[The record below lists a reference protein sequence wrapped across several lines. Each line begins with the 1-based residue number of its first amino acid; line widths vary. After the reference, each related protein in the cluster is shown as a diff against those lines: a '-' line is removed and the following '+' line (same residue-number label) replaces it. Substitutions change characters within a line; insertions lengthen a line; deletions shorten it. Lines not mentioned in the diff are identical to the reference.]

1 MKLHISIILSVIVLS
16 ITGFARAA
24 AQQVAIKCQPQTCTA
39 PNNGGRRSVTV
50 TYDNTSGG
58 ISTVPDIIRR
68 NSVTYDTGHIEKIEF
83 PTSATAVITF
93 RHRPDGARTEG
104 TVSFGFTL
112 RVPAG
117 GLPGLSGPEVV
128 DPSSSGTSQYV
139 EQFCQCE
146 LSYVYPALSGVIGGL
161 ISASNEAYKP
171 GQMIKQIR
179 SQMPAM
185 SVPGRDITYSW
196 QRRTGT
202 VWQTIEGATGE
213 VYTPQPIGKVSEYYR
228 RAAYDGYTTA
238 YSNEVEI
245 RALAS
250 AGTVGM
256 EYEDDATTIRLTNVQ
271 SPTMPA
277 AQCRWERSADNET
290 WTVISRGS
298 YTATVLKPT
307 AMTFYRR
314 VAASLDGNDEYP
326 SNTVIYNMRTP
337 VSIRVRTAT
346 DATGSTYVD
355 DRTYYDGL
363 GRQMQSVAVAAAP
376 DGRDIVSM
384 HRYDGKGR
392 EAEAYLP
399 FAWSG
404 EGTYLS
410 NTAYKQDKY
419 YKQKYSATSTRYAY
433 THTEYEASPLD
444 RPLSVMRPGAEYRAG
459 DGHAAEQAYG
469 ANVSGEVLR
478 IVMSTQL
485 NNAGGIQVKGYHPA
499 ARLYKTTATDEDG
512 AVTETFTD
520 IYGREILSRRVIAE
534 GDTADTYRVY
544 DNMGRLRWIISPEGS
559 DRLVAGASYTINC
572 DMAKK
577 YCFRYLYDGM
587 GNVCKAYIPGRD
599 EPDITAYDSSGRPE
613 ASSTAAMRSDGIRN
627 TYLYDGLGRVT
638 AVRTSA
644 TTGALRDN
652 MLYLYDSYSTSPE
665 WSSHGFRPV
674 EGVVAQSDI
683 LAVPRGMK
691 TNERVYEIYDKS
703 NTSAAKFSLRTFYY
717 DMRGRIVQTVE
728 TSPLGRTVRISC
740 KYDYTGNTLI
750 RHEQYTIGGTT
761 TVVVY
766 TYAYDSRGRVT
777 AETTAVDGE
786 QITDIAYSYDELG
799 QLKTVKAGSDIETKY
814 TYNIQGWLTRKSTNT
829 NPLKPRLASINS
841 GLIIDR
847 DSLIMP
853 PGGIAESLQ
862 KNIFEQTLE
871 YFSPK
876 HAQPRYAGNIAETS
890 WKRGSNAEADTYAYT
905 YDRLGRLV
913 DGRFISG
920 GLLLTKQYGERN
932 ITYDKNTNI
941 LSLTR
946 YNGSRIGTQYRYT
959 YDGNRKLSVTSEISA
974 DITTDYG
981 YQYDIM
987 GNISKIGAENLLIS
1001 YNYLNLPKII
1011 TKTGTLRSS
1020 DGATYV
1026 VGVTRPTA
1034 SYIYLADGTKVQAI
1048 GETGQSYEYL
1058 GSLRLSVNGS
1068 SVEVESIPFAGG
1080 RIVKTSNGYEPQY
1093 YITDHL
1099 GSTRTVVKPN
1109 ATVVAEF
1116 DYMPYGTQHAVAG
1129 APITEADYKYTG
1141 KKQQTA
1147 FGLDNLYDSQARFQY
1162 VTDGSFMSH
1171 DPLSAT
1177 FSDTSPYMYCGGD
1190 PINRIDQDGRAWR
1203 PTLHINPLK
1212 DERYYTGFEWVDDSD
1227 AYDDNGHLK
1236 SGLYE
1241 QAIFFSDNG
1250 TFDPNSDYNLGSSTA
1265 YVYLSDGRIV
1275 EFDAC
1280 THPSKEEFPTIPEK
1294 LIEATV
1300 GKHRRKYTALRMHDI
1315 GNILDRISLGYQ
1327 HPKDPNIDYVQG
1339 ANIHKAGY
1347 GGFTGKTKDGE
1358 FISTACF
1365 VIGMKDWD
1373 KFIKLFDNDQQ
1384 KHNVVGVIPSRNGVA
1399 KPTNR
1404 DQYVSFF
1411 NYLWGL

>member
-1 MKLHISIILSVIVLS
+1 MKRHITIFLSVILLS
-16 ITGFARAA
+16 VTGFARAA
-24 AQQVAIKCQPQTCTA
+24 AQQVAIKCQPQTYTV
-39 PNNGGRRSVTV
+39 PNTGGTRSVTI
-50 TYDNTSGG
+50 TYDNASGTL
-58 ISTVPDIIRR
+58 STVPDIIRR
-68 NSVTYDTGHIEKIEF
+68 NAVTYDTGHIEKIEF
-83 PTSATAVITF
+83 PTYATAVITF

-117 GLPGLSGPEVV
+117 GLPGLSGPEVA
-128 DPSSSGTSQYV
+128 DPSLSGTSQYV

-146 LSYVYPALSGVIGGL
+146 LSYAYPALSGVIGGL
-161 ISASNEAYKP
+161 ISASDVAHKP
-171 GQMIKQIR
+171 GQKVGQIR

-196 QRRTGT
+196 QRRTGSA
-202 VWQTIEGATGE
+202 WQTIEGATGE

-271 SPTMPA
+271 SPTVPA

-290 WTVISRGS
+290 WTVISRGT
-298 YTATVLKPT
+298 YAATVTKPT
-307 AMTFYRR
+307 VMTFYRR
-314 VAASLDGNDEYP
+314 VAVSLDGNDEYP
-326 SNTVIYNMRTP
+326 SNSVIYNMRTP

-346 DATGSTYVD
+346 DAAGSTYVD

-363 GRQMQSVAVAAAP
+363 GRRMQSVAVAAAP
-376 DGRDIVSM
+376 DGRDIVSL

-399 FAWSG
+399 FAWSAD
-404 EGTYLS
+404 GTYLS
-410 NTAYKQDKY
+410 NTAYKQDNY
-419 YKQKYSATSTRYAY
+419 YKQRYSATSTRYAY
-433 THTEYEASPLD
+433 THTEYEDSPLD

-459 DGHAAEQAYG
+459 DGHAASQAYG

-520 IYGREILSRRVIAE
+520 SYGREILSRRVIAQ
-534 GDTADTYRVY
+534 GNHADTYRVY

-559 DRLVAGASYTINC
+559 DRLVAGTSYTINC

-613 ASSTAAMRSDGIRN
+613 ASSTAAMRSDGIRD

-638 AVRTSA
+638 AVQTSA

-665 WSSHGFRPV
+665 WSSHSFQPV

-691 TNERVYEIYDKS
+691 THERVYEVYDKS
-703 NTSAAKFSLRTFYY
+703 STVAARSSQRTFYY
-717 DMRGRIVQTVE
+717 DMRGRIVQSVE
-728 TSPLGRTVRISC
+728 TSPMGRTVRISC

-799 QLKTVKAGSDIETKY
+799 QLKTVTAGSDIETAY
-814 TYNIQGWLTRKSTNT
+814 TYNIQGWLTKKRTEKCS
-829 NPLKPRLASINS
+829 LKVIK
-841 GLIIDR
+841 
-847 DSLIMP
+847 
-853 PGGIAESLQ
+853 PGGVLDTGQDLKDPTITLPDRPIIPIQADPP
-862 KNIFEQTLE
+862 IFTQTLE

-876 HAQPRYAGNIAETS
+876 YAQPRYAGNIAETS
-890 WKRGSNAEADTYAYT
+890 WQRGSEEADTYAYT

-913 DGRFISG
+913 DSRYIAGGRLVKS
-920 GLLLTKQYGERN
+920 YGERN
-932 ITYDKNTNI
+932 ISYDKNTNI
-941 LSLTR
+941 LSFTR
-946 YNGSRIGTQYRYT
+946 YNGPMIGTIYQYT
-959 YDGNRKLSVTSEISA
+959 YDGNRKQTLTSGTSTQTA
-974 DITTDYG
+974 ASYG

-987 GNISKIGAENLLIS
+987 GNISKIEAENLLIS

-1011 TKTGTLRSS
+1011 TKTGTPRSS

-1026 VGVTRPTA
+1026 VGEIRPTA

-1048 GETGQSYEYL
+1048 GKTGQGYEYL

-1068 SVEVESIPFAGG
+1068 SADIESIPFAGG
-1080 RIVKTSNGYEPQY
+1080 RIVKTSTGYEPQY

-1099 GSTRTVVKPN
+1099 GSTRTVVKPK

-1116 DYMPYGTQHAVAG
+1116 DYMPYGMQHAVTG

-1141 KKQQTA
+1141 KEQQSA

-1162 VTDGSFMSH
+1162 VSDGMFLSHDDLAEQFQWLSPYNYCAGNPIMFVDPDGMIPLKNVVNHVRISSRFGLRKHPITGKYTGHKGIDLATDGTGH
-1171 DPLSAT
+1171 NVHVLA
-1177 FSDTSPYMYCGGD
+1177 
-1190 PINRIDQDGRAWR
+1190 DGKVKKIGWDVRTTANGNV
-1203 PTLHINPLK
+1203 IGYG
-1212 DERYYTGFEWVDDSD
+1212 RY
-1227 AYDDNGHLK
+1227 
-1236 SGLYE
+1236 
-1241 QAIFFSDNG
+1241 I
-1250 TFDPNSDYNLGSSTA
+1250 
-1265 YVYLSDGRIV
+1265 IV
-1275 EFDAC
+1275 EHANGYQSLYA
-1280 THPSKEEFPTIPEK
+1280 HLEK
-1294 LIEATV
+1294 DGVIVNIGDEIEDGGVIAISGNTGGSTGPHLHV
-1300 GKHRRKYTALRMHDI
+1300 EIGL
-1315 GNILDRISLGYQ
+1315 GNILDRNNKINPESIDDLQ
-1327 HPKDPNIDYVQG
+1327 TLALPNIDGGMIDNVYIQG
-1339 ANIHKAGY
+1339 SNSLDELNQNVLKAL
-1347 GGFTGKTKDGE
+1347 
-1358 FISTACF
+1358 FI
-1365 VIGMKDWD
+1365 
-1373 KFIKLFDNDQQ
+1373 
-1384 KHNVVGVIPSRNGVA
+1384 
-1399 KPTNR
+1399 
-1404 DQYVSFF
+1404 VSSE
-1411 NYLWGL
+1411 NLLNLKIEK